1 MIQFYETS
9 IQSVAIHLV
18 GNKNNDEYVKY
29 SHSVLGL
36 DKTTKDVLM
45 NYFIKPFIQKQEYY
59 TFAMILT

>member
-45 NYFIKPFIQKQEYY
+45 NYLSNRLFKSKSIIH
-59 TFAMILT
+59 FAMILT